1 MCWVPGFNI
10 ILSDREKFGNLNSR
24 KNLIKKY
31 PYIQIPFLI
40 LFLSISGHLSL
51 ILEAQSNPMFRQV
64 LPKRKIDLFK
74 YIKLKFMDIFSLD
87 LEFLGHKIKISWG
100 MIEKV
105 KGRGI

>member
-1 MCWVPGFNI
+1 
-10 ILSDREKFGNLNSR
+10 
-24 KNLIKKY
+24 
-31 PYIQIPFLI
+31 
-40 LFLSISGHLSL
+40 
-51 ILEAQSNPMFRQV
+51 MFRQV

-87 LEFLGHKIKISWG
+87 LEFLGHKIKISYD